1 MKKLLSILTL
11 ILCFSLFG
19 QANITQAEPTTTIV
33 VGIDEDLKPFSYKN
47 AAGKYVGFDIDIWQS
62 IANKLGLN
70 YELTP
75 MKFEQIIPALQSGS
89 IDTAIAAI
97 TITAAREK
105 IIDFSYPYFDS
116 GLSIMVKAEQQN
128 IYGIGALEDKIVA
141 TKKGTTSA
149 IFVDDILKK
158 EVILFSN
165 IETAYKA
172 VVDGTADAAIYDA
185 PALLY
190 FIRTEGQGKLKSVGR
205 RYQKQCYGIA
215 FPHKSPLRDQVSIT
229 LLQLIESGEYDT
241 ISREW
246 FGNTN

>member
-1 MKKLLSILTL
+1 MKKLSSILIM
-11 ILCFSLFG
+11 ILCFTLFG
-19 QANITQAEPTTTIV
+19 QTNSTQAKTTNTIV

-47 AAGKYVGFDIDIWQS
+47 DAGKDIGFDIDIWQS
-62 IANKLGLN
+62 IANKLGLD
-70 YELTP
+70 YKLIP

-89 IDTAIAAI
+89 IDTAIAAM
-97 TITAAREK
+97 TITEAREK

-116 GLSIMVKAEQQN
+116 GLSIMVKADQQN
-128 IYGIGALEDKIVA
+128 IYGIGALEDKIIA

-172 VVDGTADAAIYDA
+172 VLDGTADAAIYDA

-190 FIRTEGQGKLKSVGR
+190 FIRTEGQDKLKSVGR

-215 FPHKSPLRDQVSIT
+215 FPQKSPLRDQVSIA
-229 LLQLIESGEYDT
+229 LLQIIESGEYDT
-241 ISREW
+241 ISRKW
-246 FGNTN
+246 FGSVN